1 MSQKPLTDFG
11 AQSSKTSGL
20 KPPVAAALASLE
32 VQLDQELARYRRT
45 RTGTRTLNQ
54 ARLGNYNS
62 SSTQQLTVMTT
73 TLDDIQSSV
82 GVNTNPPPTSVTDTL
97 EDEPLPATVKTEEV
111 DHLNLSLTSES
122 TKTQDPQTLPNS
134 GSSIV
139 PAGIQIHKS
148 ENLSQGDDTPTELN
162 DYLESS
168 AALRRSLTAEQP
180 QTRKPSNSSSDS
192 LLSPLGIGS
201 MLLLLMASLTLG
213 YIVFNP
219 KILSQ
224 INLAKLFQSDSSP
237 AVNQSQK
244 VETKSSPQPQPQPSL
259 IPKYPYPNLANK
271 EFPTV
276 SDPKDVVGLQPK
288 IQPIPAPL
296 PNSVPLPQPIN
307 PIDTI
312 PAPSVLP
319 KPQINSQLNPTTKT
333 PQKLPTATPST
344 ANTEIKPSA
353 DGFYHIVTDNQSD
366 KSLTAARQIVPDAYL
381 SLDNKLIYLGAVKT
395 QQEVQQQLQQLQSK
409 GIKARVKQ
417 P

>member
-1 MSQKPLTDFG
+1 M
-11 AQSSKTSGL
+11 

-45 RTGTRTLNQ
+45 RTGTKTLNQ
-54 ARLGNYNS
+54 ARLGNYGS

-73 TLDDIQSSV
+73 TLDHIQSSV

-97 EDEPLPATVKTEEV
+97 EEEPLPATVKTEGV

-122 TKTQDPQTLPNS
+122 TKTQDPQNLPNS

-180 QTRKPSNSSSDS
+180 QTRRPSNSSSDS

-224 INLAKLFQSDSSP
+224 INLAKLFQ
-237 AVNQSQK
+237 
-244 VETKSSPQPQPQPSL
+244 
-259 IPKYPYPNLANK
+259 
-271 EFPTV
+271 
-276 SDPKDVVGLQPK
+276 
-288 IQPIPAPL
+288 
-296 PNSVPLPQPIN
+296 
-307 PIDTI
+307 
-312 PAPSVLP
+312 
-319 KPQINSQLNPTTKT
+319 QLMA
-333 PQKLPTATPST
+333 LR
-344 ANTEIKPSA
+344 EE
-353 DGFYHIVTDNQSD
+353 
-366 KSLTAARQIVPDAYL
+366 R
-381 SLDNKLIYLGAVKT
+381 
-395 QQEVQQQLQQLQSK
+395 
-409 GIKARVKQ
+409 
-417 P
+417 